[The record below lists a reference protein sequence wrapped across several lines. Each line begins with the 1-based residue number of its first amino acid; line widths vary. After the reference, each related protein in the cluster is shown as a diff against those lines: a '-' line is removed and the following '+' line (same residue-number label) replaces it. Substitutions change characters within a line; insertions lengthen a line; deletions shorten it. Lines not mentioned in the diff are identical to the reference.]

1 MYKVLFF
8 TWLAMLGLMTLLLRQ
23 RYRLEA
29 MRGDIEIIQRELEAV

>member
-8 TWLAMLGLMTLLLRQ
+8 TWFAMLGLMTLLLRQ

-29 MRGDIEIIQRELEAV
+29 MRGDLEIVQRELEAA